1 MSETGVPER
10 GVPERGAAPT
20 DDTLAAP
27 FARIADAAM
36 ALIAETGW
44 GLEVESVRRLATERD
59 DTVLVT
65 HRAGLHVL
73 KVAHPLDDPVLLDFQ
88 LSAMR
93 HALGRDVGLPLAR
106 QLPDVDG
113 AVLRTVV
120 GAGGEPRLARMLDYL
135 EGVLLDYDVTTPEQ
149 REQVGR
155 ATGRLS
161 AALADFEHP
170 GSVRVLAWDLQQL
183 GTLRPLLEHVADPE
197 ARSLVEAE
205 LDAYDDHVGAA
216 LRATRQ
222 QVVHNDVNTDNV
234 VVDPSDPAFVR
245 GVLDFGDSVHGSVV
259 ADLAVAVSYAVG
271 GGAAGNVWDPGCDV
285 VRGFLSVRE
294 LTPGETE
301 LLPSL
306 VRARFAQ
313 RLLLNSWLAATDP
326 ANAHYTGRAIATY
339 RRLVEAPSPSDREG
353 D

>member
-1 MSETGVPER
+1 MPADGS
-10 GVPERGAAPT
+10 APT

-36 ALIAETGW
+36 AVIAETGW
-44 GLEVESVRRLATERD
+44 GLQVDSVQRLATERD
-59 DTVLVT
+59 DTVLVS
-65 HRAGLHVL
+65 HRSGRHVL
-73 KVAHPLDDPVLLDFQ
+73 KVAHPLDDPTLLDFQ
-88 LSAMR
+88 CSAMR
-93 HALGRDVGLPLAR
+93 HALERDPGLPLAR
-106 QLPDVDG
+106 LLPDVDG
-113 AVLRTVV
+113 QVLRTVV
-120 GAGGEPRLARMLDYL
+120 GADGGPRLARVLDYL

-161 AALADFEHP
+161 LALADFEHP
-170 GSVRVLAWDLQQL
+170 GSHRVLAWDLQQL

-197 ARSLVEAE
+197 ARALVEAE

-234 VVDPSDPAFVR
+234 VVNPSDPSFVT
-245 GVLDFGDSVHGSVV
+245 GVLDFGDGVHGSVV

-271 GGAAGNVWDPGCDV
+271 GGAAGNVWDPGYDV
-285 VRGFLSVRE
+285 VRGYLAVRPLHADE
-294 LTPGETE
+294 AE
-301 LLPSL
+301 LLPHL

-326 ANAHYTGRAIATY
+326 ANAHYTGRAIARTTATY
-339 RRLVEAPSPSDREG
+339 RRLVAAPPPIQG

>member
-1 MSETGVPER
+1 MPAG
-10 GVPERGAAPT
+10 GAAPT

-36 ALIAETGW
+36 TVIAQTGW
-44 GLEVESVRRLATERD
+44 GLEGDSVQRLATERD
-59 DTVLVT
+59 DTVLIT
-65 HRAGLHVL
+65 HRGGRHVL
-73 KVAHPLDDPVLLDFQ
+73 KVAHPLDDPALLDFQ
-88 LSAMR
+88 CSAMR
-93 HALGRDVGLPLAR
+93 HALDRDPGLPLAR
-106 QLPDVDG
+106 LLPDVEGD
-113 AVLRTVV
+113 VLRTVV
-120 GAGGEPRLARMLDYL
+120 GADGEPRLARVLDYL

-161 AALADFEHP
+161 LALADFAHP
-170 GSVRVLAWDLQQL
+170 GSARVLAWDLQQL
-183 GTLRPLLEHVADPE
+183 GTLRPLLVHVADVE
-197 ARSLVEAE
+197 ARALVEAE

-234 VVDPSDPAFVR
+234 VVNPSDPSFVT

-271 GGAAGNVWDPGCDV
+271 GGAAGDVWDPGCDV
-285 VRGFLSVRE
+285 VRGFVSVRA
-294 LTPGETE
+294 LTPDETA
-301 LLPSL
+301 LLPHL

-326 ANAHYTGRAIATY
+326 ANAHYTGRAIARTTATY
-339 RRLVEAPSPSDREG
+339 RRLVAAPTPIEG